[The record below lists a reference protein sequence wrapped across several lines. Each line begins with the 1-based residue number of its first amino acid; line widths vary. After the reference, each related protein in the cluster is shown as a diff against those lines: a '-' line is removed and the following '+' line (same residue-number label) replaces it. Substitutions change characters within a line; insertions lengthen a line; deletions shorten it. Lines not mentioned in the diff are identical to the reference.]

1 MAINRL
7 FFDIETS
14 PCLGWFWRPGY
25 QTNLN
30 YGNVIEDAKIICICY
45 KWNYS
50 PKIYYLKWDK
60 NQCDKEM
67 MIKFIE
73 IMHKADEIV
82 GHNSDRFD
90 TKWLRTRAMIHDI
103 DMMPDFKSIDTLKQ
117 ARQLLN
123 LPSNRLDS
131 IGKYFNLGQKLENEP
146 NLWHKV
152 WRENNQAALMRM
164 IKYCKQD
171 VNLLEQWF
179 DKLNKYIKPK
189 TSMASKKGNCP
200 ECNHTEFK
208 FNGHRVSARLGQSVQ
223 LQCKK
228 CFKHH
233 TISLKQFNDNNK

>member
-73 IMHKADEIV
+73 IMHKA
-82 GHNSDRFD
+82 
-90 TKWLRTRAMIHDI
+90 
-103 DMMPDFKSIDTLKQ
+103 
-117 ARQLLN
+117 
-123 LPSNRLDS
+123 
-131 IGKYFNLGQKLENEP
+131 
-146 NLWHKV
+146 
-152 WRENNQAALMRM
+152 
-164 IKYCKQD
+164 
-171 VNLLEQWF
+171 
-179 DKLNKYIKPK
+179 
-189 TSMASKKGNCP
+189 
-200 ECNHTEFK
+200 
-208 FNGHRVSARLGQSVQ
+208 
-223 LQCKK
+223 
-228 CFKHH
+228 
-233 TISLKQFNDNNK
+233 

>member
-131 IGKYFNLGQKLENEP
+131 IGKYFDLGQKLENEP

-152 WRENNQAALMRM
+152 WRENNQSALMRM
-164 IKYCKQD
+164 VKYCKQD

-179 DKLNKYIKPK
+179 DKLNKYMKPK
-189 TSMASKKGNCP
+189 THATGVKCDCP
-200 ECNHTEFK
+200 ECGSDKIGLRGF
-208 FNGHRVSARLGQSVQ
+208 RVSSLGNKTQRAK
-223 LQCKK
+223 CKDCGK
-228 CFKHH
+228 WFAYSTNQFK
-233 TISLKQFNDNNK
+233 LK